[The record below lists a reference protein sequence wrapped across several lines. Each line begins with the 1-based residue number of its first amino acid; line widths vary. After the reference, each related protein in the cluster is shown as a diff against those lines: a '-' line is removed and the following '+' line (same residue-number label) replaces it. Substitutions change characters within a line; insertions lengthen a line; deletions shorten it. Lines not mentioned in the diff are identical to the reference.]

1 MADKV
6 LIVDDDPAIQKML
19 EKVMNSNHLE
29 ADIASDG
36 RTALDM
42 IRRGRY
48 QVILLDINMGDID
61 GFEVIKKTRSEG
73 NVTPIIIISGRN
85 EDYDALYGLSVGADD
100 YITKPFRPVVL
111 GAKVIALI
119 RRNSL
124 QAGAA
129 SSVITRGC
137 FKYDTTTLR
146 FYKNDQLIDLSS
158 KENSMMLLFMQNPDR
173 VFTKD
178 MIYEH
183 VWDNTIIVDN
193 NAIMVYINRLRNKIE
208 DNPQKPVYIQTVRGV
223 GYRFSVS

>member
-36 RTALDM
+36 RTALEM
-42 IRRGRY
+42 
-48 QVILLDINMGDID
+48 
-61 GFEVIKKTRSEG
+61 
-73 NVTPIIIISGRN
+73 
-85 EDYDALYGLSVGADD
+85 
-100 YITKPFRPVVL
+100 
-111 GAKVIALI
+111 I

-158 KENSMMLLFMQNPDR
+158 KENSMMLLFMQNPER

>member
-1 MADKV
+1 MADKI

-19 EKVMNSNHLE
+19 EKVMNSNNLE
-29 ADIASDG
+29 ADTASDG
-36 RTALDM
+36 RRALEL
-42 IRRGRY
+42 IRKNHY

-61 GFEVIKKTRSEG
+61 GFEVIKRIRSEG

-119 RRNSL
+119 RRSSL
-124 QAGAA
+124 QSAQG
-129 SSVITRGC
+129 SVIVRGC
-137 FKYDTTTLR
+137 FRYDTKTLR
-146 FYKNDQLIDLSS
+146 FYKNDRLIDLSS
-158 KENSMMLLFMQNPDR
+158 KENSMMLLFMQNPER

>member
-36 RTALDM
+36 RTALEM

-111 GAKVIALI
+111 GAKDIALI

-158 KENSMMLLFMQNPDR
+158 KENSMMLLFMQNPER

>member
-1 MADKV
+1 MADKI

-19 EKVMNSNHLE
+19 EKVMNSNNLE
-29 ADIASDG
+29 ADTASDG
-36 RTALDM
+36 RRALEL
-42 IRRGRY
+42 IRKNHY

-61 GFEVIKKTRSEG
+61 GFEVIKRIRSEG

-119 RRNSL
+119 RRSSL
-124 QAGAA
+124 QSAQG
-129 SSVITRGC
+129 SVIVRGC
-137 FKYDTTTLR
+137 FRYDTKTLR

-158 KENSMMLLFMQNPDR
+158 KENSMMLLFMQNPER

>member
-1 MADKV
+1 MADKI

-29 ADIASDG
+29 ADTASDG
-36 RTALDM
+36 RRALEL
-42 IRRGRY
+42 IRKNHY

-61 GFEVIKKTRSEG
+61 GFEVIKRIRSEG

-119 RRNSL
+119 RRSSL
-124 QAGAA
+124 QSAQG
-129 SSVITRGC
+129 SVIVRGC
-137 FKYDTTTLR
+137 FRYDTKTLR

-158 KENSMMLLFMQNPDR
+158 KENSMMLLFMQNPER

>member
-36 RTALDM
+36 RQALDM
-42 IRRGRY
+42 IRRGHY

-100 YITKPFRPVVL
+100 YITKPFR
-111 GAKVIALI
+111 
-119 RRNSL
+119 
-124 QAGAA
+124 
-129 SSVITRGC
+129 
-137 FKYDTTTLR
+137 
-146 FYKNDQLIDLSS
+146 
-158 KENSMMLLFMQNPDR
+158 
-173 VFTKD
+173 
-178 MIYEH
+178 
-183 VWDNTIIVDN
+183 
-193 NAIMVYINRLRNKIE
+193 
-208 DNPQKPVYIQTVRGV
+208 
-223 GYRFSVS
+223 

>member
-36 RTALDM
+36 RTALEM

-146 FYKNDQLIDLSS
+146 L
-158 KENSMMLLFMQNPDR
+158 
-173 VFTKD
+173 T
-178 MIYEH
+178 
-183 VWDNTIIVDN
+183 
-193 NAIMVYINRLRNKIE
+193 
-208 DNPQKPVYIQTVRGV
+208 G
-223 GYRFSVS
+223 

>member
-6 LIVDDDPAIQKML
+6 LIADDDPAIQKML

-36 RTALDM
+36 RQALEM
-42 IRRGRY
+42 IRKKDY
-48 QVILLDINMGDID
+48 QVILLDINMGDLD
-61 GFEVIKKTRSEG
+61 GFEVIKRIRSEG
-73 NVTPIIIISGRN
+73 NTTPIIIISGRN

-119 RRNSL
+119 RRSSRTAAAQGSSL
-124 QAGAA
+124 
-129 SSVITRGC
+129 VRGC
-137 FKYDTTTLR
+137 FRYDTTTLR

-158 KENSMMLLFMQNPDR
+158 KENSMMLLFMQNPER

-183 VWDNTIIVDN
+183 VWDNNIIVDN